1 MIVDV
6 QRKSL
11 IEFSGNVV
19 RKVGDASLLA
29 VEATKT
35 VRAGEIGRESGL
47 FYVPR
52 VLDFDRNKGVLEL
65 ERLKGLVTL
74 LRLAINKDARLL
86 ELANRAGWA
95 LAVIHEQLVLPDK
108 IKYHLPPGWI
118 APDSNGGP
126 LPRLAS
132 GDAGAGPDRNVFI
145 HGDFASVNVCLHEAS
160 GRLVI
165 LDWSAAPIVG
175 RTPTFGSQ
183 YFDILWFVACMFRS
197 ATGMRFTRWNAEM
210 VADVFL
216 RSYARKSLQDI
227 SDGFKNYLPEIF
239 RLQRQK
245 IWFLAGRKSLAKA
258 AAYICSQIFL
268 YTRFRRF
275 LRKYEL

>member
-1 MIVDV
+1 MAQRIEKMIVDV
-6 QRKSL
+6 KRKSL

-47 FYVPR
+47 FYVPQ

-74 LRLAINKDARLL
+74 LRLAINKDTRLL

-95 LAVIHEQLVLPDK
+95 LAVVHEQLVLPNK
-108 IKYHLPPGWI
+108 IKYHLPPGWM
-118 APDSNGGP
+118 APDSNG
-126 LPRLAS
+126 
-132 GDAGAGPDRNVFI
+132 GPDRNVFI

-165 LDWSAAPIVG
+165 LDWSAAPIIG

-183 YFDILWFVACMFRS
+183 YFDILWFVACIFRGAPS
-197 ATGMRFTRWNAEM
+197 TRFISWNAEM

-216 RSYARKSLQDI
+216 RGYARKSLQDI
-227 SDGFKNYLPEIF
+227 SEGFKNYLPEIR
-239 RLQRQK
+239 RLHRQK
-245 IWFLAGRKSLAKA
+245 VRFLAGRKSLGKA
-258 AAYICSQIFL
+258 AAYICSQMFL
-268 YTRFRRF
+268 YARFCRF
-275 LRKYEL
+275 LRKYAL

>member
-1 MIVDV
+1 MIIDV

-47 FYVPR
+47 FYVPQ

-86 ELANRAGWA
+86 EITNRAGWA
-95 LAVIHEQLVLPDK
+95 LAVIHEQLVLPEK

-118 APDSNGGP
+118 APDSNDGH
-126 LPRLAS
+126 
-132 GDAGAGPDRNVFI
+132 DRNVFI

-183 YFDILWFVACMFRS
+183 YFDILWFVACIFRG
-197 ATGMRFTRWNAEM
+197 APGTRFTNWNAEM

-216 RSYARKSLQDI
+216 KGYARKSLQDI
-227 SDGFKNYLPEIF
+227 SSGFKNYLTKIYQ
-239 RLQRQK
+239 LQRQK

-258 AAYICSQIFL
+258 AAYLCSQVFL
-268 YTRFRRF
+268 YTRFCRF
-275 LRKYEL
+275 LRKYKL